1 MSNSLLISVADCDV
15 RVALV
20 EDGRL
25 AEFYLESRTRN
36 GPTGNIY
43 KGRVIRLLPGMAAAF
58 VNIGLER
65 PAYLFAEDL
74 GPEPEREFQYLDPAY
89 LCEYKVPELMD
100 EYQKTE

>member
-25 AEFYLESRTRN
+25 VEFYLESRTN
-36 GPTGNIY
+36 HGPTGNIY

-65 PAYLFAEDL
+65 PAYLFAEDVSAREDEFYSL
-74 GPEPEREFQYLDPAY
+74 WLKDEPGAASARQIAPG
-89 LCEYKVPELMD
+89 CHR
-100 EYQKTE
+100 